1 MSEQLSYQEFYAQVR
16 QTGVVPVVVLDDAK
30 DAIPLA
36 RALEAGGLP
45 AAEVTF
51 RTAAA
56 ADAIHAMS
64 EACPGV
70 LVGAGTVLTVEQ
82 ARRAVDA
89 GARFL
94 VSPGISAEVLDWSLE
109 QGIPYIPAGVTPTEI
124 TALMNRGFEVT
135 KFFPASLYGGLKA
148 IKALAQV
155 FVGHQ
160 FMPTGGV
167 SAANLAEF
175 LECGSIIACGG
186 SWMAPRMLVAE
197 GRFDEVE
204 ALCAEAAAIVR
215 TVRG

>member
-1 MSEQLSYQEFYAQVR
+1 MKERLTYQEFYSRVEQV
-16 QTGVVPVVVLDDAK
+16 GVVPVVVLDDAK
-30 DAIPLA
+30 DAVPLA
-36 RALEAGGLP
+36 RALARGGLP

-64 EACPGV
+64 DACPDV
-70 LVGAGTVLTVEQ
+70 LVGAGTVLTVDQ

-94 VSPGISAEVLDWSLE
+94 VSPGSSPELLDWCVE
-109 QGIPYIPAGVTPTEI
+109 HEVPYIPAGVTPTEI
-124 TALMNRGFEVT
+124 TALINRGFEVT

-148 IKALAQV
+148 IQSLAQV
-155 FVGHQ
+155 FVGHR

-175 LECGSIIACGG
+175 LGCESIIACGG
-186 SWMAPRMLVAE
+186 SWMAPRALVAA

-204 ALCAEAAAIVR
+204 ALCADASAIVHVTR
-215 TVRG
+215 F